1 MPRAPMTSL
10 YSVSGAS
17 GGAALDLTPPA
28 TPAPVSLASGTTSL
42 GSTSIGSWSA
52 AVTVTAT
59 VSASAGGAVTATV
72 TGSGAGPYSVS
83 IASGLAD
90 GRTYSVRLRGTGAD
104 GQVADVVLAVA
115 VQTPASVT
123 GSIAWVLAADYDYT
137 QVVTSSRVVTSG
149 TVSSG
154 VVGLPDMTLAADSG
168 TTFGVTPTNGTGL
181 VLDSTGAST
190 RGYVHFTPNWAALG
204 ISQLGWDGYAVEM
217 QLSAPAYATAVFTSF
232 LVGSVANSNG
242 GTGQGAG
249 ARCINSAGTRT
260 GTARS
265 LAAGSPD
272 LGATVFTSASD
283 PANVAFLGGFASG
296 EQGQGILN
304 GALPAGGP
312 DGYTIYRDGNGRT
325 IGTAAT
331 YSPGIVSLLWGNGVF
346 SGAISRVRI
355 WRRGVV

>member
-1 MPRAPMTSL
+1 MPAVDAFSAFT
-10 YSVSGAS
+10 GAN
-17 GGAALDLTPPA
+17 GGTPSA
-28 TPAPVSLASGTTSL
+28 TPTGTL
-42 GSTSIGSWSA
+42 G
-52 AVTVTAT
+52 
-59 VSASAGGAVTATV
+59 
-72 TGSGAGPYSVS
+72 
-83 IASGLAD
+83 
-90 GRTYSVRLRGTGAD
+90 
-104 GQVADVVLAVA
+104 
-115 VQTPASVT
+115 
-123 GSIAWVLAADYDYT
+123 WVLAADYDYT
-137 QVVTSSRVVTSG
+137 QVVTSSRVATSG
-149 TVSSG
+149 TVASG

-217 QLSAPAYATAVFTSF
+217 QLAGPVYATSVFTSF

-260 GTARS
+260 GAARS
-265 LAAGSPD
+265 LAAGSPE
-272 LGATVFTSASD
+272 LSSAVFTSASD

-304 GALPAGGP
+304 GTLPSNGP

-325 IGTAAT
+325 IGTTST

>member
-1 MPRAPMTSL
+1 MRCAPPTML
-10 YSVSGAS
+10 GMAGARGGSVA
-17 GGAALDLTPPA
+17 DLTPPS

-42 GSTSIGSWSA
+42 GSTLVGSWSA
-52 AVTVTAT
+52 AVTVTAS
-59 VSASAGGAVTATV
+59 VEASADSPPTATV

-83 IASGLAD
+83 IASGLSDSRA
-90 GRTYSVRLRGTGAD
+90 YAVRLRGTGAD

-115 VQTPASVT
+115 VQAPATVT

-137 QVVTSSRVVTSG
+137 QVVTSSRVATSG
-149 TVSSG
+149 TVASG

-168 TTFGVTPTNGTGL
+168 TNFGVTPTNGTGL
-181 VLDSTGAST
+181 VLDSTGSTT
-190 RGYVHFTPNWAALG
+190 RGYVHFTPDWAALG
-204 ISQLGWDGYAVEM
+204 ISQTGWDGYAVEL
-217 QLSAPAYATAVFTSF
+217 QLAGPVYATSVFTSF

-260 GTARS
+260 GAARS
-265 LAAGSPD
+265 LAAGSPE
-272 LGATVFTSASD
+272 LSSAVFTSASD

-304 GALPAGGP
+304 GTLPSNGP

-325 IGTAAT
+325 IGTTAT

-355 WRRGVV
+355 WRRGVA